1 MKSNA
6 HSIGS
11 VAERFG
17 LATHVLR
24 HWEDMGL
31 LRPDR
36 DSADRRR
43 YVDDDLVRI
52 AVILRSKA
60 AGMSLDQIAVLLD
73 DASPRRHE
81 VLERHIADLD
91 QRMAEMTRSKEMTE
105 HALRCKH
112 HDITECPR
120 FRAMVDDVVAGT
132 RVFELTGMD
141 PTPAPSNAEI

>member
-1 MKSNA
+1 MKSSGY
-6 HSIGS
+6 SIGD

-31 LRPDR
+31 LTPQR
-36 DSADRRR
+36 DGADRRR

-60 AGMSLDQIAVLLD
+60 AGMSLDQIGVLLD
-73 DASPRRHE
+73 DASPRRHV
-81 VLERHIADLD
+81 VLTAHVADLD
-91 QRMAEMTRSKEMTE
+91 QRMAEMARSKEMTE

-120 FRAMVDDVVAGT
+120 FRAMVDDVLSGART
-132 RVFELTGMD
+132 FELTGLD
-141 PTPAPSNAEI
+141 PLPTTHQHA